1 LIQVLRNFWI
11 GICIMRIGKKLK
23 LGIVGHGFV
32 GKATDWGFN
41 KHISKFIVDPLL
53 KNSVKDLEGFKPEIV
68 FICVP
73 TPMNDDGSLDSSI
86 IEKVVEELVLYCP
99 NAIKVVKSTVLP
111 NLLDELHKLDS
122 RLIYNP
128 EFLREKHANLD
139 FENSD
144 MIIFGGD
151 RNISEK
157 VSKAYLRHSRCK
169 TKEHIFT
176 DLKTASLIKYSINTF
191 LASKVIFFN
200 ELFSVYERLE
210 VGDSWQ
216 SITNIISR
224 DQRIGESHMSVPGH
238 DGRKGF
244 GGACFPKDSLALAKY
259 ANSLNIETDLLKTVI
274 RTNNKI
280 RSKYDQIESREAEQ
294 NVTFDDKI

>member
-1 LIQVLRNFWI
+1 
-11 GICIMRIGKKLK
+11 MRIYRKLK

-41 KHISKFIVDPLL
+41 KSIDKFIVDPLL
-53 KNSVKDLEGFKPEIV
+53 NTSVSDLKEFNPEIV

-73 TPMNDDGSLDSSI
+73 TPMSDDGSQDSSI
-86 IEKVVEELVLYCP
+86 IENVIEELILNCP

-111 NLLDELHKLDS
+111 SILEKLHKLDTK
-122 RLIYNP
+122 LVYNP

-139 FENSD
+139 FQESE

-151 RNISEK
+151 RNISTK
-157 VSKAYLRHSRCK
+157 VSNAYLKHSRCK

-200 ELFSVYERLE
+200 ELHSIYEKLE
-210 VGDSWQ
+210 VKDSWESIVNVISKDKRIGDS
-216 SITNIISR
+216 
-224 DQRIGESHMSVPGH
+224 HMNVPGH

-244 GGACFPKDSLALAKY
+244 GGACFPKDSLALIKY
-259 ANSLNIETDLLKTVI
+259 ADSIGLNLKSLMSTVKI
-274 RTNNKI
+274 NNKI
-280 RSKYDQIESREAEQ
+280 RSEYQDLDSRESEQ
-294 NVTFDDKI
+294 NVSFDDKI

>member
-1 LIQVLRNFWI
+1 
-11 GICIMRIGKKLK
+11 MRIGKKIK

-41 KHISKFIVDPLL
+41 KNVNKFIVDPLL
-53 KNSVKDLEGFKPEIV
+53 NNSVKDLEVFKPDLV

-73 TPMNDDGSLDSSI
+73 TPMNDDGSQDSSI
-86 IEKVVEELVLYCP
+86 IEKVVKELFLYCP

-111 NLLDELHKLDS
+111 SLLDGLNKIDPKLV
-122 RLIYNP
+122 YNP

-139 FENSD
+139 FVNSD

-151 RNISEK
+151 RNISEQ
-157 VSKAYLRHSRCK
+157 VSKAYLHHSRCK
-169 TKEHIFT
+169 TQEHIFT

-200 ELFSVYERLE
+200 ELYSIYERLE
-210 VGDSWQ
+210 VKDTWQ
-216 SITNIISR
+216 SITNIISK
-224 DQRIGESHMSVPGH
+224 DKRIGDSHMRVPGH

-244 GGACFPKDSLALAKY
+244 GGACFPKDSLALIKF
-259 ANSLNIETDLLKTVI
+259 ANSLDIDLNSLTSTIKI
-274 RTNNKI
+274 NNKI
-280 RSKYDQIESREAEQ
+280 RSEYKEPDSRESEQ